1 MDLKL
6 VQINTHTQ
14 KEEKAVLSIPANDAQ
29 K

>member
-14 KEEKAVLSIPANDAQ
+14 KEEKAVLSIPA
-29 K
+29 KGRHT